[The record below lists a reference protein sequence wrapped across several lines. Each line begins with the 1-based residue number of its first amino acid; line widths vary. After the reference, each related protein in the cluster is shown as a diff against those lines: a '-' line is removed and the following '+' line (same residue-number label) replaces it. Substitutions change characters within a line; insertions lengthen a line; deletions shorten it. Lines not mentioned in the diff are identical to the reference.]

1 MSIYEFASEFNSEL
15 KNILSLFPLL
25 FVIVFDSLI
34 IIGGIVALCEFIG
47 EWWKKVRNG

>member
-1 MSIYEFASEFNSEL
+1 MSIFEIASEFNYEL
-15 KNILSLFPLL
+15 RNILSLFPML

-47 EWWKKVRNG
+47 EWWKKVKNG